1 MSNVVEL
8 IKARRAASIARTL
21 ELSAPILAEL
31 SEAGYRINS
40 LDELRR
46 SGVIYKA
53 AIPILLRWLLKIED
67 PSMKESLVRCLSVPW
82 AKGIAT
88 KAVLSEFHK
97 APNDADSLRWAIG
110 NAMDV
115 IADLSVGNEIL
126 SIVAAQ
132 SNGSARQM
140 FVLAVGKL
148 KPENASEVLI
158 PLLEQDEVAGHAAE
172 ALGKLGAVE
181 AKDGLERLVKSGR
194 PWVKKAAETALGRIA
209 RLTK

>member
-1 MSNVVEL
+1 MSSDVKS
-8 IKARRAASIARTL
+8 IKAKRAASIARTV
-21 ELSAPILAEL
+21 ELSATILAEL
-31 SEAGYRINS
+31 DEAGFTFS
-40 LDELRR
+40 TLDELRR
-46 SGVIYKA
+46 SGVNYKV
-53 AIPILLRWLLKIED
+53 AIPILLRWLLRVD
-67 PSMKESLVRCLSVPW
+67 DSGMKESLVRCLTVPW

-97 APNDADSLRWAIG
+97 AANDADSLRWAIG

-115 IADLSVGNEIL
+115 IADPSVGNEIL